1 MQSPTKHKELRQ
13 RSGGKAEW
21 LRSPVR
27 LSTNRTAPEY
37 LERRWF
43 HSRATRWDYRMT
55 KRTLLDELRPMAR
68 ERMLEIGCGPGTWT
82 REVAARSRE
91 VVAVDISENMI
102 AEARKFTHGLPVNFI
117 HSDFLA
123 SKPEGAFDKIYSARA
138 IEYIRDQDLLAKKIA
153 SLLAPGGTVVLITK
167 TRFSIWR
174 GRTRLLY
181 KCLPLAG
188 RLLNRSRSEPPAP
201 GVHQYLPSPEQLI
214 RAFAPYGLV
223 PLRVR
228 PVVLRL
234 PVFMNGFHEYPLVPD
249 LLAPPLLEP
258 CTLLHHLSARLPKA
272 LSAVPLL
279 FSESFCITLRLSRS
293 PRVKS
298 TGPS

>member
-1 MQSPTKHKELRQ
+1 MQSPTRHNELRE
-13 RSGGKAEW
+13 RSGGTANW

-27 LSTNRTAPEY
+27 QSTNRTAPDY

-55 KRTLLDELRPMAR
+55 KRTLLDELRPTAR
-68 ERMLEIGCGPGTWT
+68 ERLLEIGCGPGTWT

-102 AEARKFTHGLPVNFI
+102 AEAHKFTQGLPVNFI

-123 SKPEGAFDKIYSARA
+123 AEPEGAFDKIYSARA
-138 IEYIRDQDLLAKKIA
+138 IEYIRDRDLLAKKIA

-167 TRFSIWR
+167 TRISIWR

-181 KCLPLAG
+181 KGLPFAG
-188 RLLNRSRSEPPAP
+188 RLLDHSRPEAPP
-201 GVHQYLPSPEQLI
+201 GVHQYLPSPAQLV

-228 PVVLRL
+228 PIVLRL
-234 PVFMNGFHEYPLVPD
+234 PIFMNGFHEYPLVPD
-249 LLAPPLLEP
+249 LLAPPLLAP
-258 CTLLHHLSARLPKA
+258 CTLLHQLSARIPKA
-272 LSAVPLL
+272 LSAVPLF
-279 FSESFCITLRLSRS
+279 FSESFCITLRRS
-293 PRVKS
+293 GSLRVKS
-298 TGPS
+298 TEKA